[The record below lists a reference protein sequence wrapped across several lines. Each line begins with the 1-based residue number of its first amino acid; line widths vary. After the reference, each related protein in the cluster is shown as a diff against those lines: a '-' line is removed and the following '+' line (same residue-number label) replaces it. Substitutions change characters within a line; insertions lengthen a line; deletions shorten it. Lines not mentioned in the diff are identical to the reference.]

1 MTEFEPI
8 AAGRS
13 VSVRIAEQILDRV
26 QRGEFPV
33 GTKLPSEAE
42 IARQFGVSRP
52 TVREALGALQF
63 VGYIDSARGSGSRV
77 VSAAPS
83 QALPASAPVVVQPS
97 AILDLFEARLV
108 LEPQAAALAAHRP
121 EADLLDEAEALI
133 EGMSLAVSQ
142 PALHAETDLRVHR
155 ALASI
160 CPNEFMRDAVLSLI
174 DAAASPAL
182 ESTRHQ
188 AWAGREL
195 PSVWENQQH
204 QVLQAIRAGDA
215 DAAME
220 AAWTHL
226 ASAAENALAFLE
238 GEPSIA
244 AASRD
249 RLRSLLEKGPMR
261 HPAAQSARPRR
272 PAQGRQTAVGKRAV
286 TRTEKSPHR
295 LRRSEG

>member
-8 AAGRS
+8 AAARS

-77 VSAAPS
+77 VSVAPS
-83 QALPASAPVVVQPS
+83 PSLSAPAPVVVRPN

-108 LEPQAAALAAHRP
+108 LEPQAAALAARRP
-121 EADLLDEAEALI
+121 EADMLDEAEALI
-133 EGMSLAVSQ
+133 EGMSLAVTQ
-142 PALHAETDLRVHR
+142 PVLHAETDLRVHR
-155 ALASI
+155 ALASV
-160 CPNEFMRDAVLSLI
+160 CPNEFMRDAVFNLI

-182 ESTRHQ
+182 EPTRHQ
-188 AWAGREL
+188 AWAGGEL
-195 PSVWENQQH
+195 PSVWESQQH
-204 QVLQAIRAGDA
+204 QVLDAIRAGDA

-220 AAWTHL
+220 AAWRHL
-226 ASAAENALAFLE
+226 ASAAENALTVLD
-238 GEPSIA
+238 GEPSIPG
-244 AASRD
+244 ASRD
-249 RLRSLLEKGPMR
+249 RLRSMLEKGPVSHR
-261 HPAAQSARPRR
+261 APASSSPRR
-272 PAQGRQTAVGKRAV
+272 PNLGRRATAGKRAV
-286 TRTEKSPHR
+286 TQTEKPAHHPSR
-295 LRRSEG
+295 AEG